1 MSSIVLT
8 TFVLMLLVV
17 AAVEASLLKKAK
29 PFLPIIGYYAVML
42 APIYGTST
50 KLGNNQSG
58 LGGMTDFSTVVN
70 RGGASS
76 SIVANEYIV
85 APRGVAPRARVVQA
99 PEYTVPVATLEQ
111 ALDKAIAKQPRITFI
126 AEDKDTMRKE
136 WVQRSLIFRFPDVIT
151 AKLVPLGA
159 DKSSIAIHSYSV
171 YGAGDLGVNAAR
183 VKSILSD
190 IDGELQGR

>member
-42 APIYGTST
+42 ATIYGTST